1 MLPGSPTQSLL
12 SRSSLICQE
21 EMKSVLPFQLK
32 YANVGPKGLTEG
44 LPLPLLKVWQDTVSE
59 KYTFQ
64 TEGHKLCIYFAPS
77 IQMVSRLPCGR
88 FCLAETCSDSLT
100 LSFGGQVAEM
110 KQLFCTLSSV
120 RLSMLQTSMRQAPQT
135 AAGPQWGAAEGS
147 AMAAAGLTEHSQPAP
162 SLSCWL
168 LGELLTHCC
177 SHAAWNSSG
186 EFFLLLKGNVM

>member
-1 MLPGSPTQSLL
+1 
-12 SRSSLICQE
+12 
-21 EMKSVLPFQLK
+21 MKSVLPFQLK
-32 YANVGPKGLTEG
+32 YANVGPRGSQKGSPSLCLRFGQT
-44 LPLPLLKVWQDTVSE
+44 QSVSE

-64 TEGHKLCIYFAPS
+64 MEGHKLCICFAPG

-88 FCLAETCSDSLT
+88 FCLAEICSDSLI
-100 LSFGGQVAEM
+100 LSSGGQVAEM

-135 AAGPQWGAAEGS
+135 AAGPRWGTAEGT
-147 AMAAAGLTEHSQPAP
+147 ATAAAGLTEQSQPTP

-177 SHAAWNSSG
+177 SHAAWYSSG
-186 EFFLLLKGNVM
+186 EFFLLLKENVM

>member
-1 MLPGSPTQSLL
+1 MLPKPNTVFALKELIDLPRGNEVCASPLAQIFKC
-12 SRSSLICQE
+12 R
-21 EMKSVLPFQLK
+21 
-32 YANVGPKGLTEG
+32 PKGLTEG
-44 LPLPLLKVWQDTVSE
+44 LPLPLLKVWLDTISSE

-64 TEGHKLCIYFAPS
+64 IEGHKLCICFAPG

-88 FCLAETCSDSLT
+88 FCLAETCSGSLT

-120 RLSMLQTSMRQAPQT
+120 RLSMLLLYE
-135 AAGPQWGAAEGS
+135 AGTPDSRRATVGYCRASG
-147 AMAAAGLTEHSQPAP
+147 AAAGLTEHSQPTP

-186 EFFLLLKGNVM
+186 EFFLLLKENVM

>member
-1 MLPGSPTQSLL
+1 M
-12 SRSSLICQE
+12 
-21 EMKSVLPFQLK
+21 
-32 YANVGPKGLTEG
+32 
-44 LPLPLLKVWQDTVSE
+44 
-59 KYTFQ
+59 
-64 TEGHKLCIYFAPS
+64 EGHKLCICFAPG

-135 AAGPQWGAAEGS
+135 AAGLQRGATEPAW
-147 AMAAAGLTEHSQPAP
+147 AAAGLTEHSQPTP

-186 EFFLLLKGNVM
+186 EYFLLLKENVM